1 MRLSQPKL
9 SALVLTV
16 VVAAATAFTSG
27 CGFVNSLRA
36 KSQLN
41 DGAQAYRN
49 RQYADAQQHFEKA
62 LELNPEQKN
71 ARLFIARSIQAQ
83 YKQGVEKEENVQ
95 KARDA
100 IKAYQDVL
108 AHDPNND
115 DAYNAIVILYNAI
128 KDEEH
133 QREWLMQRANNE
145 SAPGDKR
152 AQALTVLASK
162 NWQCSYTIT
171 EQPDNKVAVQ
181 KGDKTVVQ
189 YKKPKEQKDFD
200 DAMKCVTD
208 GQQLAE
214 KAISLDPNSEQ
225 AWSFKTNLLLE
236 RVKLAKMDGKDSDA
250 ADYQKQADAAQQR
263 TTQLNEEN
271 KRKKDEQEKAK
282 AAQGK
287 SATS

>member
-9 SALVLTV
+9 SAFAALL
-16 VVAAATAFTSG
+16 VAAAATSG
-27 CGFVNSLRA
+27 CGFVNGLRA

-41 DGAQAYRN
+41 DGAQAYRGHN
-49 RQYADAQQHFEKA
+49 YSEAQQHFEKA
-62 LELNPEQKN
+62 LELNPEQNN
-71 ARLFIARSIQAQ
+71 ARLFIARSIHAQ
-83 YKQGVEKEENVQ
+83 YKPGVEQAENVQ

-115 DAYNAIVILYNAI
+115 DAYNAIVYLYRML
-128 KDEEH
+128 KDEQSE
-133 QREWLMQRANNE
+133 RNWLMQRANLE

-162 NWQCSYTIT
+162 DWQCSYNIT
-171 EQPDNKVAVQ
+171 EQAENKVAVQ
-181 KGDKTVVQ
+181 KADKTIVQ

-200 DAMKCVTD
+200 DAMKCVAD
-208 GQQLAE
+208 GMQLAE

-236 RVKLAKMDGKDSDA
+236 RVKLAKMDGKDQDA
-250 ADYQKQADAAQQR
+250 TDYQKQADAAQQR
-263 TTQLNEEN
+263 TTQLNQEN
-271 KRKKDEQEKAK
+271 KRKKDEADKAK
-282 AAQGK
+282 AAKGS

>member
-9 SALVLTV
+9 SALVIA
-16 VVAAATAFTSG
+16 VVAAATALTSG

-83 YKQGVEKEENVQ
+83 YKQGVEKEENLQ

-115 DAYNAIVILYNAI
+115 DAYNAIVLLYNAL
-128 KDEEH
+128 KDENH

-162 NWQCSYTIT
+162 AWQCSYTIT

-181 KGDKTVVQ
+181 KGDKTIVQ

-200 DAMKCVTD
+200 DAMRCVAD

-236 RVKLAKMDGKDSDA
+236 RVKLAKMDGKDAEA

-263 TTQLNEEN
+263 TTQLNQEN
-271 KRKKDEQEKAK
+271 KRKKDEEEKAK